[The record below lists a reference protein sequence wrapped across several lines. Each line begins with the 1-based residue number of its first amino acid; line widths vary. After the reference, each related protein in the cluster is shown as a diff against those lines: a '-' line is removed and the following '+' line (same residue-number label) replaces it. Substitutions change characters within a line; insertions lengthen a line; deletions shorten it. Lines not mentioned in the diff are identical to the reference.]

1 MARKSLEKI
10 DAKELSRAA
19 FEDGLET
26 LRSGHIPGNMDNI
39 KTHINDTTKELIE
52 YVQAL
57 TECAI
62 RQNAQIELLQS
73 IIDAGKK
80 AGMIGKKGSG

>member
-1 MARKSLEKI
+1 MGRRSLDKI
-10 DAKELSRAA
+10 DPKELSRAA

-26 LRSGHIPGNMDNI
+26 LRSGHIPGNMDII
-39 KTHINDTTKELIE
+39 KSHINDTTKELIE
-52 YVQAL
+52 YTQAL

-62 RQNAQIELLQS
+62 RQNAQIELMQS

-80 AGMIGKKGSG
+80 AGMIGKKGGG

>member
-1 MARKSLEKI
+1 MARKKLEKI
-10 DAKELSRAA
+10 DTKELSRAA
-19 FEDGLET
+19 FEDGLAT
-26 LRSGHIPGNMDNI
+26 LRTGHIPGNMDNI
-39 KTHINDTTKELIE
+39 KTHINDTTKELVE
-52 YVQAL
+52 YVKAV

-80 AGMIGKKGSG
+80 AGMVGKGEGG